1 MFNKKEIIELNDDIV
16 ALVKRME
23 KLEIAAGSTISNAEM
38 EGLTNRVNTR
48 LLEFERSL
56 QNKVVATLLEFQKEI
71 YDKLFSSVESLFR
84 YAKEIQLVDTLAHN
98 IKDDDI
104 ARVKSVLLKPILE
117 ERWKVQNIEKA
128 ENINKN
134 ILKIVENRN
143 TLLQEKLKL
152 ERENRDTKFVSGQLD
167 MLDKIIKESKDEEVI
182 K

>member
-16 ALVKRME
+16 SLVKRIE
-23 KLEIAAGSTISNAEM
+23 KLEIAAGSTISNSEM
-38 EGLTNRVNTR
+38 EGLTNKVNTR

-98 IKDDDI
+98 IKDDDL